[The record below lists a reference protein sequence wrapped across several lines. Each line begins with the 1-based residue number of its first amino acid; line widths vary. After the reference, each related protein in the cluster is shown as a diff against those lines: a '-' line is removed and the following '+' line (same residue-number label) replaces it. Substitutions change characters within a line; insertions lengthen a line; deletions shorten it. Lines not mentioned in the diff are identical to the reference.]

1 MRNLLLHLS
10 ILTFLFTVGT
20 ATEITTKKPFDSY
33 KNNSVTKNLG
43 FIQKTRTIK
52 LAKKIESSTVNINV
66 KISSDKS
73 LYDIELQKFDALI
86 KDKMALPMFTTNS
99 PNSKALAKSI
109 SPLKTKVRKL
119 MTRMLTMTKYLSAN
133 KDPFVNSTCKIEIDF
148 IPLEEFQGAYLETHW
163 NLDYLN
169 NSVMEPN
176 LLVHKNEIV
185 YFIYGAETAIDNLLE
200 YATERLTLI
209 ENLQSHV
216 TGGQMPMLLH
226 LNPCHGVFSMDNLD
240 IELCETYESGLSCLI
255 NLNSHT
261 ETETLNMYT
270 LINYDGVEISL
281 GEPENFL
288 AKNKDGHFF
297 ILNCIDNEKSSSDLD
312 EFEQCNQQPF
322 DNKCTEHLESKDH
335 FYEVLQN
342 CNFTFAKSE
351 DIVRFADG
359 ILIQTKVLT
368 LKELHPNTF
377 TTINILPTRTPVVIT
392 TNALLSVTYNRQL
405 NIRPEKVYDSRNLD
419 YTWLS
424 KEQIMLIHSKAA
436 KERLLKSIELD
447 DYIDMAYGVFLLLLT
462 PGSVYA
468 IKLCIS
474 SGLFKKGCCKLRK
487 QKPNKTNYKINKGV
501 LKRSPNIALTSI
513 TNA

>member
-1 MRNLLLHLS
+1 
-10 ILTFLFTVGT
+10 
-20 ATEITTKKPFDSY
+20 
-33 KNNSVTKNLG
+33 
-43 FIQKTRTIK
+43 
-52 LAKKIESSTVNINV
+52 
-66 KISSDKS
+66 
-73 LYDIELQKFDALI
+73 
-86 KDKMALPMFTTNS
+86 
-99 PNSKALAKSI
+99 
-109 SPLKTKVRKL
+109 
-119 MTRMLTMTKYLSAN
+119 
-133 KDPFVNSTCKIEIDF
+133 
-148 IPLEEFQGAYLETHW
+148 
-163 NLDYLN
+163 
-169 NSVMEPN
+169 MEPN

-240 IELCETYESGLSCLI
+240 VELCETHESGLSCLI

-261 ETETLNMYT
+261 ETETLSKYT

-342 CNFTFAKSE
+342 CNFTFAKGE

-405 NIRPEKVYDSRNLD
+405 IIRPERVYDSRNLD

-424 KEQIMLIHSKAA
+424 KEQIMLIHSKAT
-436 KERLLKSIELD
+436 KERLLKSIELN

-468 IKLCIS
+468 IKLCVTS
-474 SGLFKKGCCKLRK
+474 SLFC
-487 QKPNKTNYKINKGV
+487 
-501 LKRSPNIALTSI
+501 
-513 TNA
+513 